1 MALKSISP
9 SKARK
14 LIGRG
19 ALVVD
24 VRERGEFA
32 REHIEGAR
40 NEPLSGLGR
49 IDQTES
55 GAVIIYHCKSGMR
68 TRASAKKLEE
78 AANCEAF
85 ILDGGIDAWKATGLP
100 VVKGSSMDD
109 ATHQMQIVALSVFF
123 IGVALGMSVHP
134 AFYILAVAA
143 AVWLIKGLFRRG

>member
-1 MALKSISP
+1 MALKTISP

-40 NEPLSGLGR
+40 NEPLSSLGR
-49 IDQTES
+49 IEQPDP

-85 ILDGGIDAWKATGLP
+85 ILEGGIDAWKATGLP
-100 VVKGSSMDD
+100 VVKGSGDE
-109 ATHQMQIVALSVFF
+109 AAHQMQIVGLSVVF
-123 IGVALGMSVHP
+123 IGVALGMSVNP
-134 AFYILAVAA
+134 AFYALAAAA
-143 AVWLIKGLFRRG
+143 AVWLILSLFRRG

>member
-9 SKARK
+9 AKARK
-14 LIGRG
+14 LVGRG

-40 NEPLSGLGR
+40 NEPLSSLGR
-49 IDQTES
+49 IEEPDP

-78 AANCEAF
+78 SANCEAF
-85 ILDGGIDAWKATGLP
+85 ILEGGIDAWKATGLP
-100 VVKGSSMDD
+100 VVKGGGADD
-109 ATHQMQIVALSVFF
+109 AAHQMQIIGLSVFF
-123 IGVALGMSVHP
+123 IGVALGMSVNP
-134 AFYILAVAA
+134 AFYALAAAA
-143 AVWLIKGLFRRG
+143 AVWLIQGLFRRA